1 MNLIEVME
9 RFPDQEACIAH
20 LERIRW
26 GNKPVCPHC
35 GSIEVAHKNET
46 QEKDKT
52 GRTGRYNCHAC
63 QASFKVTCGTVFHGT
78 KIPLQKWFVAI
89 ALILNAKKSLS
100 SYQLSRDLQLNQ
112 KTAWYILTRIRAEMA
127 NKTNPIVLQGIIEAD
142 ETYIGGKPRK
152 PNKREDFEPSK
163 RGRGT
168 DKTAVIGAVERG
180 GQVVAEVAKGLTGR
194 AILEFIRRVVNVR
207 ESELM
212 TDEYHAYNALS
223 SQMKHEVINHQVQFV
238 DGDTHT
244 NTIEGFWS
252 LLKRAWYGQHHHY
265 SVEYTP
271 LYVAERCYVY
281 NNRHRETIFWKFIR
295 QSMILPKENNYSE

>member
-9 RFPDQEACIAH
+9 RFPDQESCIEH

-26 GNKPVCPHC
+26 RGMPVCPHC
-35 GSIEVAHKNET
+35 GCVEVKRKKEDT
-46 QEKDKT
+46 V
-52 GRTGRYNCHAC
+52 GRVGRFHCSAC
-63 QASFKVTCGTVFHGT
+63 KASFKVTHGTVFHGT
-78 KIPLQKWFVAI
+78 KIPLQKCFTAI
-89 ALILNAKKSLS
+89 ALIANAKKGLS
-100 SYQLSRDLQLNQ
+100 SYQLQRDLDLNQ

-127 NKTNPIVLQGIIEAD
+127 NKTSPIGLQGIIEAD
-142 ETYIGGKPRK
+142 ETYIGGRPRK
-152 PNKREDFEPSK
+152 ENKKEDREPAK

-168 DKTAVIGAVERG
+168 SKTAVIGAVERG

-194 AILEFIRRVVNVR
+194 DILKFIRRVVNVK

-223 SQMKHEVINHQVQFV
+223 GQFKHEVINHQEQYV
-238 DGDTHT
+238 DSDKHT

-252 LLKRAWYGQHHHY
+252 LLKRVWYGQHHHY
-265 SVEYTP
+265 TTGFTP

-281 NNRHRETIFWKFIR
+281 NNRHLEKESGIFSKFI
-295 QSMILPKENNYSE
+295 SEVFQ

>member
-9 RFPDQEACIAH
+9 RFPDQESCIEH

-26 GNKPVCPHC
+26 RSKPVCPHC
-35 GSIEVAHKNET
+35 GCIEVKQKKE
-46 QEKDKT
+46 DGV
-52 GRTGRYNCHAC
+52 GRVGRYNCTAC
-63 QASFKVTCGTVFHGT
+63 KASFKGTQGTMFHGT
-78 KIPLQKWFVAI
+78 KIPLQKWFLAI
-89 ALILNAKKSLS
+89 SLILNAKKSLS
-100 SYQLSRDLQLNQ
+100 SCQLARDLDLNQ

-127 NKTNPIVLQGIIEAD
+127 NKTNPIVLQGMIEAD

-152 PNKREDFEPSK
+152 ENKKEDREPAK

-168 DKTAVIGAVERG
+168 SKTAVIGAVERG

-194 AILEFIRRVVNVR
+194 AILEFIRRVVNVK

-212 TDEYHAYNALS
+212 TDEYHAYNVLS
-223 SQMKHEVINHQVQFV
+223 SQLKHHVINHQEQYV
-238 DGDTHT
+238 DGNKHT
-244 NTIEGFWS
+244 NAIEGFWS

-265 SVEYTP
+265 SVGYTP

-281 NNRHRETIFWKFIR
+281 NNRNLECIWTKFVNR
-295 QSMILPKENNYSE
+295 SMVC

>member
-9 RFPDQEACIAH
+9 RFPDQESCISH
-20 LERIRW
+20 LETLRW
-26 GNKPVCPHC
+26 RGTPHCPHC
-35 GSIEVAHKNET
+35 GSLGVQRRTECE
-46 QEKDKT
+46 T
-52 GRTGRYNCHAC
+52 GRIGRYNCHDCNAT
-63 QASFKVTCGTVFHGT
+63 FKVTSGTVFHGT
-78 KIPLQKWFVAI
+78 KIALQKWFLAI
-89 ALILNAKKSLS
+89 CLIGNAKKSLS
-100 SYQLSRDLQLNQ
+100 SHQLARDLDLNQ
-112 KTAWYILTRIRAEMA
+112 KTAWFIMTRIRAEMA
-127 NKTNPIVLQGIIEAD
+127 KKGGALLQGIIEAD

-152 PNKREDFEPSK
+152 ENKKADREPAK

-168 DKTAVIGAVERG
+168 SKTAVIGAVERG

-194 AILEFIRRVVNVR
+194 AILEFIRRVVNVK

-223 SQMKHEVINHQVQFV
+223 NQLKHHVINHQEQYV
-238 DGDTHT
+238 DGDKHT

-265 SVEYTP
+265 SVGYTP

-281 NNRHRETIFWKFIR
+281 NYRKLEHGQVFHKFLKEIF
-295 QSMILPKENNYSE
+295 

>member
-9 RFPDQEACIAH
+9 RFPDQESCIEH

-35 GSIEVAHKNET
+35 GCVEVK
-46 QEKDKT
+46 EKKEEGV
-52 GRTGRYNCHAC
+52 GRVGRYNCTAC
-63 QASFKVTCGTVFHGT
+63 KASFKVTQGTMFHGT
-78 KIPLQKWFVAI
+78 KIPLQKWFLAI
-89 ALILNAKKSLS
+89 SLILNAKKSLS
-100 SYQLSRDLQLNQ
+100 SCQLARDLDLNQ
-112 KTAWYILTRIRAEMA
+112 KTAWYMQARIRAEMA

-152 PNKREDFEPSK
+152 ENKKEDREPAK

-168 DKTAVIGAVERG
+168 SKTAVIGAVERG

-194 AILEFIRRVVNVR
+194 DIMQFIQRVVNVK

-223 SQMKHEVINHQVQFV
+223 SQLKHHVINHQEQYV
-238 DGDTHT
+238 DGDKHT

-265 SVEYTP
+265 SVAYTP

-281 NNRHRETIFWKFIR
+281 NCRELDCIWTKFVNE
-295 QSMILPKENNYSE
+295 SMRLV

>member
-1 MNLIEVME
+1 MNLIEIME
-9 RFPDQEACIAH
+9 RFPDQESCIDH

-26 GNKPVCPHC
+26 ANKPVCPHC
-35 GSIEVAHKNET
+35 SSQSIKRKKEET
-46 QEKDKT
+46 V
-52 GRTGRYNCHAC
+52 GRVGRWHCHDC
-63 QASFKVTCGTVFHGT
+63 NASFKVTSGTMFHGT
-78 KIPLQKWFVAI
+78 KIPLQKWFLAI
-89 ALILNAKKSLS
+89 ALVLNAKKSLS
-100 SYQLSRDLQLNQ
+100 SHQLSRDLDLNQ
-112 KTAWYILTRIRAEMA
+112 KTAWFILARIRAEMA

-152 PNKREDFEPSK
+152 ENKKADREPAK

-168 DKTAVIGAVERG
+168 SKTAIIGAVERG

-194 AILEFIRRVVNVR
+194 DILEFIRRVVNVN

-212 TDEYHAYNALS
+212 TDEYYAYNALS
-223 SQMKHEVINHQVQFV
+223 GQLKHEVINHQEQYV
-238 DGDTHT
+238 DGDKHT

-265 SVEYTP
+265 TTGYTP

-281 NNRHRETIFWKFIR
+281 NNRHRETIFWKFISG
-295 QSMILPKENNYSE
+295 SMTL